1 MKRVIVAILAAAG
14 LGGCVAVTP
23 DGGYYPG
30 YYGPTVGVGVG
41 VYSAPGYYGGYRHRH
56 RHHYYR

>member
-1 MKRVIVAILAAAG
+1 MKRVIVAILAVAG

-41 VYSAPGYYGGYRHRH
+41 VYSAPSYYGGYRH
-56 RHHYYR
+56 HHYRHYHR